1 MPTIDANALQELIDQ
16 INTLRTEVKTTG
28 DEGRNRLGGINVDGA
43 IDRVPKDAGGKVD
56 AAGWSA
62 TSEEKKKEIHQGLV
76 QVRDSLHDAADLD
89 GPAEP
94 GHIMSADYASNAA
107 IITWA
112 VAGFLVTAGL
122 LVGIVLFWGKATGTD
137 FHTKIQAAAVAIDE
151 WDAAQKEA
159 TTANEEVARV
169 QLASTGAEEEKDRQ
183 EAQKT
188 LGALLQKATAQH
200 ERAGKAAQQANLAAV
215 DAVRAIKAGGASEDS
230 VLLMVVLLGAFGGSL
245 HLLRSLVKFVGNRQ
259 LKRSWLLYY
268 LSTPLVGAGLASIV
282 YMMLRIG
289 LLGPSGGSANGSTNG
304 SAIAN
309 LNLIAIYAFAALSG
323 LFAETA
329 SNKLSE
335 VFKTMFR
342 TAERPSK
349 DPVGAEQ
356 PPGTAVSAAR

>member
-230 VLLMVVLLGAFGGSL
+230 VLLMVVLLGAFGGVASSAPVAGQV
-245 HLLRSLVKFVGNRQ
+245 RRQ
-259 LKRSWLLYY
+259 SPTQTQL
-268 LSTPLVGAGLASIV
+268 
-282 YMMLRIG
+282 
-289 LLGPSGGSANGSTNG
+289 
-304 SAIAN
+304 
-309 LNLIAIYAFAALSG
+309 AAL
-323 LFAETA
+323 
-329 SNKLSE
+329 LS
-335 VFKTMFR
+335 VH
-342 TAERPSK
+342 
-349 DPVGAEQ
+349 
-356 PPGTAVSAAR
+356 AARGGRAGIDRLHDAAHRTSGPLRGIRQRIHQWVCHRESEPDCDLRVCGSLGVVRRNGFQQAQ